1 MELTVIDGVYL
12 LYNSLCC
19 QLHEASLVT
28 DLQVL
33 NEKIEQAEAICL
45 LYDTS
50 AEESF
55 RFAADLHV
63 SLYCIKKCVCT
74 QCSLEFHCKLNHC
87 TSSLSACWYKS

>member
-1 MELTVIDGVYL
+1 MYGAYSYSVYL

-33 NEKIEQAEAICL
+33 NEKIEQVEAICL

-63 SLYCIKKCVCT
+63 SLYCIKKINVCV
-74 QCSLEFHCKLNHC
+74 HNVR
-87 TSSLSACWYKS
+87 